1 MPVHQY
7 QIFYQGSRL
16 ERNFT
21 YLDTASNSYQ
31 KEKEIL
37 LSQGLGFELDVDP
50 ITAASPEE
58 AIQKYTDKLEHEL
71 HGANSA
77 RHPVYSFALMLESA
91 LKSRKK

>member
-21 YLDTASNSYQ
+21 YLDTASNNYQ

-37 LSQGLGFELDVDP
+37 LSQGFELDVEP

-58 AIQKYTDKLEHEL
+58 AIQKYTDRLEHEL
-71 HGANSA
+71 NGAKSA

-91 LKSRKK
+91 LKRRKK

>member
-7 QIFYQGSRL
+7 RIFYQGSKL

-21 YLDTASNSYQ
+21 YLDTAPNNYQ

-37 LSQGLGFELDVDP
+37 LSQGFELDVEP

-58 AIQKYTDKLEHEL
+58 AIQKYMDRLEHEL
-71 HGANSA
+71 NGAKSA
-77 RHPVYSFALMLESA
+77 RHLVYSFALMLESA

>member
-1 MPVHQY
+1 MPIHQY

-16 ERNFT
+16 VRNFT

-37 LSQGLGFELDVDP
+37 LSQGFELDVDP

-71 HGANSA
+71 HGTNSA
-77 RHPVYSFALMLESA
+77 CHPFYSFALMLESA

>member
-1 MPVHQY
+1 MSVHQY

-21 YLDTASNSYQ
+21 YLDTASNNYQ

-37 LSQGLGFELDVDP
+37 LSQGFELDVEP

-77 RHPVYSFALMLESA
+77 CHPFYSFALMLESA
-91 LKSRKK
+91 LKSRKR